1 MKLIGLEYDGK
12 CAGTG
17 YPHGYRLLLKQSGG
31 KFSAMLRQYYMIG
44 CTILEGKFP
53 ISLYMIAIYAHLY
66 YAAQFSSCNKENPWK
81 TCEDCLEKREPP
93 TFLGSHTS

>member
-1 MKLIGLEYDGK
+1 MN
-12 CAGTG
+12 
-17 YPHGYRLLLKQSGG
+17 QSA
-31 KFSAMLRQYYMIG
+31 AMLRQYYMIG

-81 TCEDCLEKREPP
+81 TREDCLEKREPP
-93 TFLGSHTS
+93 TFLGSRTS